1 MLTRV
6 QKNEMPGLKQS
17 RIAVLHLLKTLAL
30 IIMPLLVESLIP
42 LPGVAAPASIKA
54 GTSVFTMTSAPIVLS
69 NIKPATELGLGNT
82 TAYAT
87 AQVQL
92 DWINPAA
99 ESTLSADNTYASQQ
113 PQTRTINPLWTW
125 SFRLNNTTVPSVSV
139 TYTVTGANGQ
149 SGVFSNS
156 LDPTSTIAVTV
167 IPNGLTA
174 LKRRN
179 NRWTLTDSVNISFNF
194 GGIKNSGIYSGTVKA
209 NITAVNF
216 Q

>member
-1 MLTRV
+1 MLTKV
-6 QKNEMPGLKQS
+6 QKNETPGFKKE

-30 IIMPLLVESLIP
+30 IIMPLLVESVLATP
-42 LPGVAAPASIKA
+42 AVAAPASIVS

-99 ESTLSADNTYASQQ
+99 ESTLSAGNTYASQQ

-125 SFRLNNTTVPSVSV
+125 AFRLNNTTVPSVSV

-149 SGVFSNS
+149 PGVFSNS
-156 LDPTSTIAVTV
+156 LDPSSTIAVTV
-167 IPNGLTA
+167 IPNGVTA
-174 LKRRN
+174 TKRSS

-194 GGIKNSGIYSGTVKA
+194 GSIKNSGTYSGTVKA